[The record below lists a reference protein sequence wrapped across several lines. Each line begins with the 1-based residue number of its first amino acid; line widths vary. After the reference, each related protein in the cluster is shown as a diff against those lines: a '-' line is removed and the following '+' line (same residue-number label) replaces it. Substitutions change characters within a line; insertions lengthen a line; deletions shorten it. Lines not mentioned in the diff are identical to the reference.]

1 MEPAGTRPHATPKAA
16 LSLRTQERVFAVA
29 DDFSFEDEDR
39 PEELFQSPFEGDE
52 DIPKGSDDL
61 DEKEVK
67 VAGVY
72 EQHDQAGM
80 QPSAFV
86 VLLRDA
92 LGRAVPIWIGRF
104 EAMAISLA
112 LEGTTADRPLPYDM
126 FHNII
131 TKMGGAIDRILI
143 DDLWNNT
150 YYAKISIS
158 FDSKMVDAD
167 SRPSDAI
174 ALALRARAPIYM
186 AEAVLQKAAVKE
198 E

>member
-1 MEPAGTRPHATPKAA
+1 
-16 LSLRTQERVFAVA
+16 VA
-29 DDFSFEDEDR
+29 DEYNFEDEER
-39 PEELFQSPFEGDE
+39 PEELFQNPFEGDE
-52 DIPKGSDDL
+52 GAPREGDDL
-61 DEKEVK
+61 NEKEVK

-72 EQHDQAGM
+72 EQHDQSGM

-86 VLLRDA
+86 VLLRDS

-112 LEGTTADRPLPYDM
+112 LEGTSADRPLPYDM

-150 YYAKISIS
+150 YYAKISIT
-158 FDSKMVDAD
+158 FDSKSLDAD

-174 ALALRARAPIYM
+174 ALALRAKAPIYM
-186 AEAVLQKAAVKE
+186 AEAVLEKAAVKE